1 MFKSKTMEVS
11 FHKEIKPQHK
21 GTKQLFNNPVLEKLS
36 RTHIAIP
43 LSLYA
48 IISAAFMYYG
58 IANEGLGVLKVIA
71 LFFAGMLAFTL
82 AEYLMHRY
90 LYHHEPTT
98 EKGKKFIYTVH
109 GVHHEF
115 PKDKDRLAMPPLL
128 AFVLIAILYFIFE
141 LMMGSAVFGFLPG
154 FIIGYSLYLFVH
166 YAVHA
171 YAPPKNF
178 LKVLWVNHGIHHYKE
193 PDRAYGVSS
202 PLWDVVFG
210 TLPDAK
216 K

>member
-1 MFKSKTMEVS
+1 MSQS
-11 FHKEIKPQHK
+11 YHKEIKPRPK
-21 GTKQLFNNPVLEKLS
+21 GTKQLFDNPLLEKLS
-36 RTHIAIP
+36 RTHIAVP
-43 LSLYA
+43 LTMYA
-48 IISAAFMYYG
+48 VLSAAFLYYG
-58 IANEGLGVLKVIA
+58 VANMGLGILAITG
-71 LFFAGMLAFTL
+71 LFAIGMFSFTL

-90 LYHHEPTT
+90 LYHMEPTT
-98 EKGKKFIYTVH
+98 ESRKKFIYTVH

-128 AFVLIAILYFIFE
+128 ALLIITILYFLFDAV
-141 LMMGSAVFGFLPG
+141 MGVYVFGFLPG

-171 YAPPKNF
+171 FQPPKNF

-193 PDRAYGVSS
+193 PDKAYGVSS
-202 PLWDVVFG
+202 PFWDYIFR
-210 TLPDAK
+210 TMPESK

>member
-1 MFKSKTMEVS
+1 MELS
-11 FHKEIKPQHK
+11 YHNEIKPRPK
-21 GTKQLFNNPVLEKLS
+21 GTKKLFNNPILEKLS
-36 RTHIAIP
+36 RTNIAIP
-43 LSLYA
+43 LSVYG
-48 IISAAFMYYG
+48 IISLAFLYYG
-58 IANEGLGVLKVIA
+58 IAQMGIGILMTVG
-71 LFFAGMLAFTL
+71 LFFVGLISFTL

-98 EKGKKFIYTVH
+98 DKGRHFIYTVH

-128 AFVLIAILYFIFE
+128 AVILISVLYLIFE
-141 LMMGSAVFGFLPG
+141 LFMGANVFAFLPG
-154 FIIGYSLYLFVH
+154 FITGYSLYLFVH

-171 YAPPKNF
+171 YQPPKNF

-193 PDRAYGVSS
+193 PGRAYGVSS
-202 PLWDVVFG
+202 PLWDVIFR
-210 TLPDAK
+210 TLPESK